1 MKSATVNEI
10 KKELQSLAPEQVLQ
24 LCMRLAKYKKD
35 NKELFSY
42 LLFEAHNEAQYIEQI
57 KQDVD
62 EWFDEINVGHS
73 YYIKKTLR
81 KILRHI
87 NKQVKYSGIKQTE
100 VELLLY
106 FCGKCRDKNI
116 PLAESTAL
124 YNLYVSQIKKIVK
137 ALASLHE
144 DLQYDYLKE
153 LDGLR
158 LDFIE

>member
-24 LCMRLAKYKKD
+24 LCLRLAKYKKD

-57 KQDVD
+57 KIDVD
-62 EWFDEINVGHS
+62 EWFDEINTGHP
-73 YYIKKTLR
+73 YYVKKTLR

-87 NKQVKYSGIKQTE
+87 NKYVKYSGIKQTE

-106 FCGKCRDKNI
+106 FCGKCRAKN
-116 PLAESTAL
+116 LDLSQSTSL
-124 YNLYVSQIKKIVK
+124 YNMYAAQIKKIEK
-137 ALASLHE
+137 AMAGMHE

-153 LDGLR
+153 LEGLR
-158 LDFIE
+158 

>member
-1 MKSATVNEI
+1 MKSATINEI
-10 KKELQSLAPEQVLQ
+10 KKELQSLVPEQVLQ

-57 KQDVD
+57 KIDVD
-62 EWFDEINVGHS
+62 EWFDEINVGHP
-73 YYIKKTLR
+73 YNVKKTLR

-87 NKQVKYSGIKQTE
+87 TKHVKYSGIKQTE

-106 FCGKCRDKNI
+106 FCGKCRDKN
-116 PLAESTAL
+116 LDLSQSTAL
-124 YNLYVSQIKKIVK
+124 YNIYASQIKKIEK
-137 ALASLHE
+137 AMAGMHE

-158 LDFIE
+158 

>member
-10 KKELQSLAPEQVLQ
+10 KKELQSLVPEQVLQ

-57 KQDVD
+57 KIDVD
-62 EWFDEINVGHS
+62 EWFDEINVGHP
-73 YYIKKTLR
+73 YYVKKTLR

-87 NKQVKYSGIKQTE
+87 TKHVKYSGIKQTE

-106 FCGKCRDKNI
+106 FCGKCRDKNLDLSQSI
-116 PLAESTAL
+116 AL
-124 YNLYVSQIKKIVK
+124 YNIYASQIKKIEK
-137 ALASLHE
+137 AMAGMHE

-158 LDFIE
+158 